1 MKLNLKKFLLPIFCV
16 FMLFFVTFKANAAEF
31 IELNYENTTTT
42 YILTLNQQE
51 LIHLS
56 QANSSIETS
65 DQRYTVTNKGMLIKN
80 LCRYPEL
87 FLTQID
93 FTPYTSPT
101 CGYEGN
107 FMDVTLTGGIY
118 RRDSTVKQWNKVSVK
133 NRKTGKQKT
142 FRVCH
147 SAHKKHLKCAI
158 Q

>member
-87 FLTQID
+87 FLTQTD
-93 FTPYTSPT
+93 FIFRRLST
-101 CGYEGN
+101 CDEEN
-107 FMDVTLTGGIY
+107 IFMSVTLTGEIY
-118 RRDSTVKQWNKVSVK
+118 REGSNVQRWNKVTVK
-133 NRKTGKQKT
+133 NRETGAAKT
-142 FRVCH
+142 FRVCQT
-147 SAHKKHLKCAI
+147 LEPTP
-158 Q
+158 

>member
-65 DQRYTVTNKGMLIKN
+65 DQRYTVTNKGMLVKN
-80 LCRYPEL
+80 FCRYPEL
-87 FLTQID
+87 FLTQTD
-93 FTPYTSPT
+93 FIFRRLST
-101 CGYEGN
+101 CDEEN
-107 FMDVTLTGGIY
+107 IFMSVTLTGVIY

-133 NRKTGKQKT
+133 NRETGAAKT

-147 SAHKKHLKCAI
+147 SIEAAP
-158 Q
+158 

>member
-87 FLTQID
+87 FLTQTD
-93 FTPYTSPT
+93 FIFRRLST
-101 CGYEGN
+101 CDEEN
-107 FMDVTLTGGIY
+107 IFMSVTLTGGIY
-118 RRDSTVKQWNKVSVK
+118 HEGSIVQRWNKVTVK
-133 NRKTGKQKT
+133 NRETGAAKT

-147 SAHKKHLKCAI
+147 SIEAAP
-158 Q
+158 

>member
-80 LCRYPEL
+80 LCRYPGL
-87 FLTQID
+87 FLTQTD
-93 FTPYTSPT
+93 FIFRRLST
-101 CGYEGN
+101 CDEEN
-107 FMDVTLTGGIY
+107 IFMSVMLTGGIY
-118 RRDSTVKQWNKVSVK
+118 REGSIVQRWNKVTVK
-133 NRKTGKQKT
+133 NRETGAAKT

>member
-87 FLTQID
+87 FLTQTD
-93 FTPYTSPT
+93 FIFRRLST
-101 CGYEGN
+101 CDEEN
-107 FMDVTLTGGIY
+107 IFMSVTLTGVIY

-133 NRKTGKQKT
+133 NRETGAAKT

-147 SAHKKHLKCAI
+147 SIEAAP
-158 Q
+158 

>member
-1 MKLNLKKFLLPIFCV
+1 
-16 FMLFFVTFKANAAEF
+16 MLFFVTFKANAAEF

-87 FLTQID
+87 FLTQTD
-93 FTPYTSPT
+93 FIFRRLST
-101 CGYEGN
+101 CDEEN
-107 FMDVTLTGGIY
+107 IFMSVTLTGGIY
-118 RRDSTVKQWNKVSVK
+118 HEGSIVQRWNKVTVK
-133 NRKTGKQKT
+133 NRETGAAKT

-147 SAHKKHLKCAI
+147 SIEAAP
-158 Q
+158 